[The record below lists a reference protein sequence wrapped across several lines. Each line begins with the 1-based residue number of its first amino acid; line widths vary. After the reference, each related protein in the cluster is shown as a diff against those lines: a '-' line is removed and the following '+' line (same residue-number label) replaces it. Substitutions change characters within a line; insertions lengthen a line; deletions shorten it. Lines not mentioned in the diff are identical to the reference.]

1 MKFMCTQS
9 IMKTNMILKTHYSSM
24 STDSGYTTH
33 PQQPPLKKGL
43 KRNSFLLKLKK
54 TLKIR
59 NKSRL
64 LKKILNPL
72 TPAVLA
78 PANVSVIK
86 MHKLEPFDTHFR
98 NGHSLEASS
107 KRNWNYTYDYY
118 GFQARSSAYEHNCKP
133 WSLLIQ
139 HFFLWFTSFERI
151 GRGIKIDAT
160 LISWDSSNSALIKNC
175 KKLCIVQTK
184 K

>member
-1 MKFMCTQS
+1 MIVPNEFCSLCSQS
-9 IMKTNMILKTHYSSM
+9 GRISALLSLQIVSLSSIIHDEVHVYTVHHENQHDLKNSLLIHVNGQRIHYSS
-24 STDSGYTTH
+24 TTTSF
-33 PQQPPLKKGL
+33 KKGIEKKQL
-43 KRNSFLLKLKK
+43 STITAQLKK

-59 NKSRL
+59 NKSWL

-107 KRNWNYTYDYY
+107 KRN
-118 GFQARSSAYEHNCKP
+118 
-133 WSLLIQ
+133 
-139 HFFLWFTSFERI
+139 
-151 GRGIKIDAT
+151 
-160 LISWDSSNSALIKNC
+160 
-175 KKLCIVQTK
+175 
-184 K
+184 